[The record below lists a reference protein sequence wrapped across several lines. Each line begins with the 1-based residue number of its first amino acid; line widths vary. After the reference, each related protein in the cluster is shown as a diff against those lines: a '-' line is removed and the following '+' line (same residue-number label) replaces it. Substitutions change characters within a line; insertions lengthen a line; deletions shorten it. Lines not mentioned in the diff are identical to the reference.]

1 MNNFKAI
8 VCSTFVFSVFL
19 VITNLHAAGIANSTA
34 DNPTNKG
41 FYRQLEGTIGNAK
54 VEMVLTKIG
63 NQLSG
68 SYFYTKYKTEISLMP
83 PDNEDNVAEDGSFTL
98 NEYVTKDGEETHT
111 GTFTGKL
118 LPDGSIT
125 GTWKSAD
132 GKKIFP
138 FELVKMLSTDSAEIS
153 IEYYS
158 YPFYL
163 IYEESIDTVIKNKKV
178 TIKQSRK
185 DTLFNRY
192 VLPVITK
199 LPSGNSAHLKLT
211 NQAIS
216 KLILRDVKGMEEKKG
231 RTYRINEFSNH
242 EDYFD
247 NLMTQHNYL
256 KFKMNENYI
265 LSLLVVEFT
274 DNYMSQPLSNITPLN
289 FNLTT
294 GNVIKFSDVFKRGS
308 EAQIRDIITKLIRED
323 FQIDAN
329 EPIDHLLLDDVINVY
344 NFTITKEFIEFILT
358 DAYISTIL
366 SIFEVPISELRH
378 LLNPSGV
385 ITW

>member
-132 GKKIFP
+132 GKK
-138 FELVKMLSTDSAEIS
+138 
-153 IEYYS
+153 
-158 YPFYL
+158 
-163 IYEESIDTVIKNKKV
+163 N
-178 TIKQSRK
+178 
-185 DTLFNRY
+185 
-192 VLPVITK
+192 LP
-199 LPSGNSAHLKLT
+199 L
-211 NQAIS
+211 
-216 KLILRDVKGMEEKKG
+216 
-231 RTYRINEFSNH
+231 
-242 EDYFD
+242 
-247 NLMTQHNYL
+247 
-256 KFKMNENYI
+256 
-265 LSLLVVEFT
+265 
-274 DNYMSQPLSNITPLN
+274 
-289 FNLTT
+289 
-294 GNVIKFSDVFKRGS
+294 
-308 EAQIRDIITKLIRED
+308 
-323 FQIDAN
+323 
-329 EPIDHLLLDDVINVY
+329 
-344 NFTITKEFIEFILT
+344 
-358 DAYISTIL
+358 
-366 SIFEVPISELRH
+366 
-378 LLNPSGV
+378 
-385 ITW
+385 